1 MLKPNDFFQLHDEN
15 GALYYQLATKVEGRY
30 SYYYVDENEV
40 TLFKVTEDKEVYE
53 VNEVPENLLK
63 NLGRNKAVL
72 SVEIKM
78 KYIISRVEA
87 GPLTSY
93 EEGEL
98 FELLE
103 RFSNNDSIYNIA
115 VKNHFLAKNAGS
127 DVDTW
132 DLIAGLASQCMDDLF
147 TMVCCFNQDTV
158 IYLLRTVKK

>member
-1 MLKPNDFFQLHDEN
+1 MERLKIKLSMLKPNDFFQLHDEN

-78 KYIISRVEA
+78 KYIISRDFVD
-87 GPLTSY
+87 
-93 EEGEL
+93 
-98 FELLE
+98 F
-103 RFSNNDSIYNIA
+103 IY
-115 VKNHFLAKNAGS
+115 FL
-127 DVDTW
+127 V
-132 DLIAGLASQCMDDLF
+132 F
-147 TMVCCFNQDTV
+147 
-158 IYLLRTVKK
+158 

>member
-1 MLKPNDFFQLHDEN
+1 MERLKIKLSMLKPNDFFQLHDEN

-115 VKNHFLAKNAGS
+115 VKNHFLAKNVGWS
-127 DVDTW
+127 
-132 DLIAGLASQCMDDLF
+132 ASLMTSSGRRRASRVRPRVLPF
-147 TMVCCFNQDTV
+147 SCFNQDTV
-158 IYLLRTVKK
+158 